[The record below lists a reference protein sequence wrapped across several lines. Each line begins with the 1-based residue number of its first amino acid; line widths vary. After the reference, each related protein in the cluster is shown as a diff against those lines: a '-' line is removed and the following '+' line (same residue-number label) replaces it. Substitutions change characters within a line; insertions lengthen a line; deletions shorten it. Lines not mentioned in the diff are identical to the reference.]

1 MEDKNGLN
9 ANVMLAFVSFCSS
22 FISKFLMY
30 YIFATIALVTGI
42 MSANDERTKK
52 LSISAIGIVAI
63 TFVAKIVTVLLQNG
77 TLPNWLINGIV

>member
-22 FISKFLMY
+22 VISIFLMY

-52 LSISAIGIVAI
+52 MSISAIVIVAI
-63 TFVAKIVTVLLQNG
+63 TFVAKIATVLLQNG